1 MLILSL
7 YQVTSRQMETAIMG
21 MYAILIVG
29 QGFSPPSEVQIE
41 GFYVTVFVEA
51 EDADRAISKA
61 LTFLVREDR
70 EFLENI
76 APYAD
81 PDRAEVAPE
90 HWYELS
96 SFDGC
101 ELPRSGFVFF
111 GKEDDASP
119 PARTA

>member
-1 MLILSL
+1 
-7 YQVTSRQMETAIMG
+7 
-21 MYAILIVG
+21 
-29 QGFSPPSEVQIE
+29 
-41 GFYVTVFVEA
+41 VEA
-51 EDADRAISKA
+51 EDVDTAISKA
-61 LTFLVREDR
+61 LTFIVEDDQ
-70 EFLENI
+70 FQASI

-111 GKEDDASP
+111 SKD
-119 PARTA
+119 